1 MTVPPGHP
9 QQPYSQQPPP
19 YGRQPAGGYPQQGG
33 YPPQGGYPQPPRK
46 KKVWPWVLGGVLVV
60 LLLVVGGCVA
70 LVGTVANE
78 IENEVSREVTV
89 SYEAGGSGTSTVI
102 YTDGS
107 LDVVTESDTA
117 LPWSK
122 NVTITGLVKFVSLS
136 VMSGIDGG
144 TVSCK
149 ITVGGKVIAEDQATG
164 QLASASCTGDAG

>member
-1 MTVPPGHP
+1 MTVPPGYP
-9 QQPYSQQPPP
+9 QQPYGQQPPP
-19 YGRQPAGGYPQQGG
+19 YGQQPAGG
-33 YPPQGGYPQPPRK
+33 YPPQGGYPPPPRK

-89 SYEAGGSGTSTVI
+89 SYQAGGTGTGTVI
-102 YTDGS
+102 HTDGS
-107 LDVVTESDTA
+107 MDVVTESDIA

-122 NVTITGLVKFVSLS
+122 DVAVTGLVKFVSLS

-149 ITVGGKVIAEDQATG
+149 ITVGGKVIAQDQATG
-164 QLASASCTGDAG
+164 QLATASCTGDAG